1 MPYVRPPYD
10 PRTVRGGRLAAR
22 QAADILHQLSE
33 LRALVDLTGIDLAAA
48 TRREIETD
56 LHQSTL
62 PFTALQL
69 SVHERATAR
78 CAG

>member
-1 MPYVRPPYD
+1 MFDPPTTHELCEAAD
-10 PRTVRGGRLAAR
+10 LAAR

-33 LRALVDLTGIDLAAA
+33 LRALVDLTGFELPAA

-62 PFTALQL
+62 ALYALQL
-69 SVHERATAR
+69 SIREPRRAAP
-78 CAG
+78 ADQ